1 MPANPPEGPGSDD
14 RSLDVVAAP
23 LGPLSREQ
31 CAAIAQESG
40 LKGLYALFQALWD
53 QNQALQAWVATLQAE
68 VAPLRQQL
76 GQNSRNRS
84 KAPTRDGYQ
93 KTAPAIGA

>member
-31 CAAIAQESG
+31 FAAIAQESG
-40 LKGLYALFQALWD
+40 LKGLYALFQTLWD
-53 QNQALQAWVATLQAE
+53 QN
-68 VAPLRQQL
+68 
-76 GQNSRNRS
+76 
-84 KAPTRDGYQ
+84 
-93 KTAPAIGA
+93 

>member
-14 RSLDVVAAP
+14 RSLDVVAP

-31 CAAIAQESG
+31 FAAIAQESG

-53 QNQALQAWVATLQAE
+53 QNQVLPARVATLQAE
-68 VAPLRQQL
+68 VAQLRQQL

-84 KAPTRDGYQ
+84 KGPARDGYQ
-93 KTAPAIGA
+93 NPAPAIGA